1 MTTILAYCDPISA
14 APGDAVRFMV
24 SCEGASEYQA
34 EIVRLIN
41 PQAEPVDVRLG
52 ERTGWL
58 VDLRGRPLEP
68 FEGGFTLRP
77 HGMATASIAL
87 PG

>member
-24 SCEGASEYQA
+24 SCEGAADYRA

-41 PQAEPVDVRLG
+41 PQAEPEATIIVTRQEPPDPPPLRMPVPVRYAA
-52 ERTGWL
+52 
-58 VDLRGRPLEP
+58 DQQAP
-68 FEGGFTLRP
+68 
-77 HGMATASIAL
+77 AL
-87 PG
+87 AG